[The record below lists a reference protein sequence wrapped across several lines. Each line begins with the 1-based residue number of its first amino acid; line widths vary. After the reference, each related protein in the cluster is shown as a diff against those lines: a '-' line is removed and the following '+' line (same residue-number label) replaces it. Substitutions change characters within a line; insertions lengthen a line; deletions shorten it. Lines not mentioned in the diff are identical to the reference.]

1 MSIPS
6 TGGAINVKSGF
17 VPQNCRIISRVAAL
31 PNGEM
36 CSSIPGLT
44 FFFMASCR
52 LTTLSSPSFSSSRK
66 VLSANSFNLLSAMWH
81 SPLSRRHC
89 LWLTVGWQIPDL
101 ILPYSSFMQP

>member
-1 MSIPS
+1 
-6 TGGAINVKSGF
+6 
-17 VPQNCRIISRVAAL
+17 VAAL

-66 VLSANSFNLLSAMWH
+66 VLSANSFNLLSAIWH
-81 SPLSRRHC
+81 SPLSRRHF
-89 LWLTVGWQIPDL
+89 LRLTVGWHIPDL
-101 ILPYSSFMQP
+101 ILPYSTRIPVG

>member
-1 MSIPS
+1 V
-6 TGGAINVKSGF
+6 NSGF

-44 FFFMASCR
+44 LFFMASCR

-66 VLSANSFNLLSAMWH
+66 VLSANSFNLLSAISH
-81 SPLSRRHC
+81 SPLSRRHFSQ
-89 LWLTVGWQIPDL
+89 LTDGWQIPNL
-101 ILPYSSFMQP
+101 ILPYSTRIPVG